1 MADVPLPP
9 PPSQPPTWGP
19 RPDEP
24 AARPAPERRKPRRV
38 FFWFFL
44 GLQLLF
50 LLWIVAALNT
60 DPDSDACAELTGDTL
75 QLCRDAE
82 EVGTVAGVWLVV
94 AFWAAVDVILATT
107 YGIYRLGRRQ
117 RS

>member
-19 RPDEP
+19 PPEGP
-24 AARPAPERRKPRRV
+24 PVRPAPRPRKPRRV

-44 GLQLLF
+44 ALQLFF
-50 LLWIVAALNT
+50 LVWIVAALNT
-60 DPDSDACAELTGDTL
+60 DPDADACAELTGDAL
-75 QLCRDAE
+75 RLCRNTE
-82 EVGTVAGVWLVV
+82 EVATAAGVWLVV
-94 AFWAAVDVILATT
+94 VFWAAVDVVLATT